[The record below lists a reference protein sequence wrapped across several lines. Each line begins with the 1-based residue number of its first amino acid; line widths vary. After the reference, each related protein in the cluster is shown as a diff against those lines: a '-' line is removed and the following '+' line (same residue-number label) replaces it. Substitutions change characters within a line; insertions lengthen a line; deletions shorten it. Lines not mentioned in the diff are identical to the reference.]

1 MNQKRIEKLQQKL
14 REQKLEAMALM
25 PGPNMLYVSG
35 IHAHASER
43 PILLLIL
50 AEGEPAIIIPTL
62 EAPKAKKAGIS
73 AERIFNWGDDEG
85 FAGAF
90 QKACRMLSLAGKT
103 VAVET
108 LYMRVLELEM
118 LQEAA
123 PGLKTEHADGIMNGL
138 RLVKDEDEIAK
149 MRKAVE
155 VAETAM
161 HKLLPQI
168 KIGMTEKQIAGILS
182 QELMNAGS
190 DKSPFGPI
198 VSSGPN
204 AASPHAVPTDR
215 PIGAGEL
222 MIIDWGA
229 IVNDYPSDIT
239 RTFAVGEVSD
249 EYKQIYETVKQ
260 ANEAGKAI
268 SKPANRCSQVDEAA
282 REVIDEAGYGEY
294 FIHRTGHGLGLE
306 VHEEPSMMTGVQD
319 QLVEGMT
326 YTVEPGI
333 YVPDQVGV
341 RIEDDV
347 VITADGCES
356 LTSFPR
362 ELMQVG

>member
-1 MNQKRIEKLQQKL
+1 MNHTRLEKLQRQL
-14 REQKLEAMALM
+14 REQKLDAIALM
-25 PGPNMLYVSG
+25 PGPNMLYISG

-43 PILLLIL
+43 PIVLLVP

-62 EAPKAKKAGIS
+62 EAPKAKQAGIP
-73 AERIFNWGDDEG
+73 AERICNWGDDEG
-85 FAGAF
+85 FVGAF
-90 QKACRMLSLAGKT
+90 HNACQLLNLAGKT

-123 PGLKTEHADGIMNGL
+123 PNLKTAHADDMMNGL
-138 RLVKDEDEIAK
+138 RLVKDDAEIEK
-149 MRKAVE
+149 MKKAVE

-168 KIGMTEKQIAGILS
+168 KIGMTEKQIAAMLN
-182 QELMNAGS
+182 QELINAGS
-190 DKSPFGPI
+190 EAVPFGPI

-204 AASPHAVPTDR
+204 AASPHAVPTER
-215 PIGAGEL
+215 PIAAGEL
-222 MIIDWGA
+222 LIIDWGA

-239 RTFAVGEVSD
+239 RTFAVGEVSE
-249 EYKQIYETVKQ
+249 EYKQIYETVAR
-260 ANEAGKAI
+260 ANEAGKAAC
-268 SKPANRCSQVDEAA
+268 SPVNRCTHVDEAA
-282 REVIDEAGYGEY
+282 RQVIAEAGYGDY

-306 VHEEPSMMTGVQD
+306 VHEAPSMMTGNKNR
-319 QLVEGMT
+319 LVEGMT
-326 YTVEPGI
+326 FTVEPGI
-333 YVPDQVGV
+333 YIPDTVGV

-347 VITADGCES
+347 VITADGYQS

-362 ELMQVG
+362 ELMQIG